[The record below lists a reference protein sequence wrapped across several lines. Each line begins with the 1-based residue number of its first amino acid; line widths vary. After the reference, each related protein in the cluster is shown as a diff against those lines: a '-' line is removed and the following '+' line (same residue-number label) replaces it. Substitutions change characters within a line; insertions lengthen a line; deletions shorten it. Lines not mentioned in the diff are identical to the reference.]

1 MTGVQTCAL
10 PIYLI
15 WMAKKILNLRFRS
28 LVTCG
33 EGVRHPTTPIQGQ
46 SFVLIKS
53 KFLEIGSKKH
63 DFGIGYWSFACI
75 VGFKVWLLNGCG
87 PNLCFAKAFG

>member
-1 MTGVQTCAL
+1 MIGHLFLVDFITDPRLRKKVFFPNLTW
-10 PIYLI
+10 IV
-15 WMAKKILNLRFRS
+15 KILILESRS

-53 KFLEIGSKKH
+53 
-63 DFGIGYWSFACI
+63 
-75 VGFKVWLLNGCG
+75 
-87 PNLCFAKAFG
+87 